1 MNKFTLPTIHL
12 NGTSAE
18 SLYEDLANALGA
30 MRDALRAL
38 DKVSPNARDYYPQG
52 PHAINEALREHD
64 ERVRRIRSV
73 MRELESLAEHVADA
87 QDGAR

>member
-1 MNKFTLPTIHL
+1 MALGTHALVEGARSSRRCAVNKLTLPTIHL

-30 MRDALRAL
+30 
-38 DKVSPNARDYYPQG
+38 
-52 PHAINEALREHD
+52 
-64 ERVRRIRSV
+64 
-73 MRELESLAEHVADA
+73 